1 MNETKQPPD
10 VTVLIRGHTIVR
22 FFFLAFHSLIRIGVY
37 AYITNTKTSHMHI
50 TVNDVSETTQNTLK
64 IKLNRFS
71 ELEQFMGSKEAK
83 GNDNESL

>member
-1 MNETKQPPD
+1 
-10 VTVLIRGHTIVR
+10 
-22 FFFLAFHSLIRIGVY
+22 
-37 AYITNTKTSHMHI
+37 MHI